1 MNRFFRQYKRKLMFW
16 MLLELLYAL
25 AMVYWAYFMKGM
37 ADTVFAGEGLRDY
50 ALFGLGFLAVDLTAE
65 FCRLWARARFLRAA
79 NYGLK
84 DQVFERIVH
93 YDIHA
98 FHDRNSAGYISLL
111 NNDLALIDEKYFRL
125 APAMCGQ
132 IILAVTAFVTIFLF
146 HPVLALTDVLLT
158 ALQMLPPL
166 LFGDRASKEQKK
178 YMDSLDDMNVE
189 IKDVFSGFEVI
200 KSFGI
205 EEKAEEKFLR
215 VASEAENNGFS
226 MRREQAKSMAV
237 SAALSFLS
245 SVLRL
250 VFSVYLVQR
259 GDISMG
265 ILLGVMQISNYVS
278 MPVQSI
284 GEEYLELK
292 TAEPVLARVLSVLEK
307 KTPDRTEERRS
318 VEAAAPIEA
327 EHLCFGYTDEKEILH
342 DICFRFEKGK
352 KYAVTGSS
360 GSGKSTLLRLL
371 MGYYDSYEGTIRF
384 GDCSLAE
391 ADKKS
396 LYRHMSM
403 IHQKVIL
410 FEDTLRNN
418 ITMYEAYSD
427 EEVWRAVEEA
437 GLSGVVARMGN
448 GLESMVEE
456 DGKNLSGGE
465 QQRVAIARA
474 FIRRT
479 EVLLLDEGTSAL
491 DSRTAGQI
499 DSLLLDK
506 EGLTLIT
513 ITHKM
518 NPELLRQYDEI
529 LVMEQGR
536 IWEHGPYESLSMQQ
550 QKRLEWCSG
559 KVL

>member
-1 MNRFFRQYKRKLMFW
+1 MSRFFSQYKRKVFLW

-25 AMVYWAYFMKGM
+25 AMVYWAYFMKGI
-37 ADTVFAGEGLRDY
+37 ADTVLVGEGLRDF
-50 ALFGLGFLAVDLTAE
+50 ALLGLGFLAVDLAAE
-65 FCRLWARARFLRAA
+65 FGRLWARAWFLRAA

-125 APAMCGQ
+125 APAMGGQ
-132 IILAVTAFVTIFLF
+132 IILAVTAIVTIFLF
-146 HPVLALTDVLLT
+146 HPLLALIDALLT
-158 ALQMLPPL
+158 ALQMVPPM
-166 LFGDRASKEQKK
+166 LFGDRASRAQKK
-178 YMDSLDDMNVE
+178 YMASLDDMNVE

-205 EEKAEEKFLR
+205 EEKAEEKYLR
-215 VASEAENNGFS
+215 IASEAENHGFS
-226 MRREQAKSMAV
+226 MRKEQARSMAV
-237 SAALSFLS
+237 SAALSYLS

-250 VFSVYLVQR
+250 VFSVYLVLR

-265 ILLGVMQISNYVS
+265 VLLGVMQISNYVS

-284 GEEYLELK
+284 CEGYLELK
-292 TAEPVLARVLSVLEK
+292 TAEPVLARVLSVLER
-307 KTPDRTEERRS
+307 KTEDGTGERRA
-318 VEAAAPIEA
+318 VEAAAPIET
-327 EHLCFGYTDEKEILH
+327 EHLCFGYEEEKEILH
-342 DICFRFEKGK
+342 DISFRFEKGK

-360 GSGKSTLLRLL
+360 GSGKSTFLRLL
-371 MGYYDSYEGTIRF
+371 MGYYDFYEGTIRY
-384 GDCSLAE
+384 GDCSQSE

-437 GLSGVVARMGN
+437 GLSGVAARMGK
-448 GLESMVEE
+448 GLDSLVEE

-506 EGLTLIT
+506 EGITLIT
-513 ITHKM
+513 VTHKM
-518 NPELLRQYDEI
+518 NPELLRRYDEI

-536 IWEHGPYESLSMQQ
+536 IWEHGPYESLSLQQ
-550 QKRLEWCSG
+550 QKRLEWCS
-559 KVL
+559 